1 VETTANSKPHLA
13 KPVLGIETSCDETGV
28 ALLRWEP
35 SAPGRGLLSH
45 TLYSQIKLHA
55 DYGGVVPELASRD
68 HVRKLLPLVRE
79 ALAEAGLTPADLGGV
94 AYTAGPGL
102 VGALLVGAS
111 AARAMAWALGVPA
124 IGVHHME
131 GHLLAPLLEDDPP
144 EPPFVALLVS
154 GGHSMLVEVKGIGQY
169 RILGDTLDDAA
180 GEAFDKTAKLM
191 GLPYPGGPALAKLA
205 EQGHPGVFRF
215 SRPMTD
221 RPGLD
226 FSFSGLKTQVLLAWQ
241 QSDQTEQTRADVARA
256 FEEAIVDTM
265 IIKCRRA
272 LQACGAKRLV
282 IAGGVGANKRLRAEL
297 AAAGAK
303 DGFRVYFPR
312 LDFCTDNGAMIAL
325 AGAIRLDAGQHQDET
340 VQVFPRWD
348 LETLPPA
355 GRE

>member
-1 VETTANSKPHLA
+1 METTTFSKSQLT

-28 ALLRWEP
+28 ALLRWHPE
-35 SAPGRGLLSH
+35 APGEGLLSH
-45 TLYSQIKLHA
+45 ALYSQIKLHA
-55 DYGGVVPELASRD
+55 EYGGVVPELASRD

-79 ALAEAGLTPADLGGV
+79 ALAQAGLTPADLGGV

-131 GHLLAPLLEDDPP
+131 GHLLAPLLEEDPP

-154 GGHSMLVEVKGIGQY
+154 GGHSMLVEVKGIGEY

-205 EQGHPGVFRF
+205 ELGRPGVFRF

-241 QSDQTEQTRADVARA
+241 QSDQSEQTRADIARA

-272 LQACGAKRLV
+272 LQAAGAKRLV

-297 AAAGAK
+297 AAAGEK
-303 DGFRVYFPR
+303 DGFKAYFPR
-312 LDFCTDNGAMIAL
+312 LAFCTDNGAMIAL
-325 AGAIRLDAGQHQDET
+325 AGAIRLAHGQHQDES

-355 GRE
+355 M